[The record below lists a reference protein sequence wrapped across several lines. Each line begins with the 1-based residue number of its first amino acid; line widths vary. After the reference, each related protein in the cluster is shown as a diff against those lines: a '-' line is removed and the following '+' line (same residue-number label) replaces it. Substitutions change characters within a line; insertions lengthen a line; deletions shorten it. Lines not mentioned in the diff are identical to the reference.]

1 MRNTIL
7 YLKSSLEG
15 LTQAEEKIR
24 KLKDRA
30 FIINETEEE
39 KVKRVKKNE
48 ESLRDLGDTIHWN
61 NIYKWESQKV
71 RNRGRIRETVWR
83 KNGQRCSKSEER
95 NRHTNLRSS
104 INSNVYISKETYI
117 KIYDHQTVKSH
128 KSRGT
133 LESRGRKVSVT
144 YKGAPTR
151 LVSRSLSRNLS
162 DIESGMIY

>member
-48 ESLRDLGDTIHWN
+48 ESLRDLGDTIH
-61 NIYKWESQKV
+61 
-71 RNRGRIRETVWR
+71 
-83 KNGQRCSKSEER
+83 
-95 NRHTNLRSS
+95 
-104 INSNVYISKETYI
+104 
-117 KIYDHQTVKSH
+117 
-128 KSRGT
+128 
-133 LESRGRKVSVT
+133 
-144 YKGAPTR
+144 
-151 LVSRSLSRNLS
+151 
-162 DIESGMIY
+162 